1 MSQQNKVTKGQK
13 FFSRITSVRV
23 WVKVISY
30 IVLTLVAAFTIVP
43 FLWTLATSLKGPN
56 ESIFSMPPSLIPK
69 ELTFDNFVEV
79 WNTLPIPLYLWNS
92 VIITFFGMLLPMAIA
107 TLAGFP
113 LARMNFKGRN
123 VIFIIILATMMIPT
137 EATMIPIYL
146 ILNKMQLLDTYT
158 GVILPT
164 AVNAF
169 GIFLMRQAFLSIPKE
184 VEESAMLD
192 GANPFQ
198 IWWNILL
205 PMVRPMLA
213 TLGILSFIAA
223 WNSFLWP
230 LIILKGED
238 KIPLTLGLYKLDA
251 AFEAST
257 RQVATGSIIA
267 LIPIII
273 VFLVLQRH
281 FVDSA
286 TSSSVKG

>member
-1 MSQQNKVTKGQK
+1 M
-13 FFSRITSVRV
+13 
-23 WVKVISY
+23 
-30 IVLTLVAAFTIVP
+30 AAFTIIP
-43 FLWTLATSLKGPN
+43 FLWTLSTALKGPN
-56 ESIFSMPPSLIPK
+56 ESVYSMPPKLIPDQI
-69 ELTFDNFVEV
+69 TFQNFVEV
-79 WNTLPIPLYLWNS
+79 WQTLPIPLYLWNS
-92 VIITFFGMLLPMAIA
+92 VIITFFGMLLPMLIA

-123 VIFIIILATMMIPT
+123 VVFIIILATMMIPT

-169 GIFLMRQAFLSIPKE
+169 GIFLMRQAFMGIPKE
-184 VEESAMLD
+184 IEESAMLD
-192 GANPFQ
+192 GASTFQ
-198 IWWNILL
+198 IWWKIMV

-213 TLGILSFIAA
+213 TLGILSFIGA

-230 LIILKGED
+230 LIILKSD
-238 KIPLTLGLYKLDA
+238 SKIPLTLGLYKLDG

-267 LIPIII
+267 IIPILI
-273 VFLVLQRH
+273 VFLILQRH
-281 FVDSA
+281 FIDSA

>member
-1 MSQQNKVTKGQK
+1 MEKAKQPSLGK
-13 FFSRITSVRV
+13 RIIRH
-23 WVKVISY
+23 VKSFRFTRKLISY
-30 IVLTLVAAFTIVP
+30 IILTAVAAFTIIP
-43 FLWTLATSLKGPN
+43 FLWTLSTALKGPN
-56 ESIFSMPPSLIPK
+56 ESVYSMPPKLIPDQI
-69 ELTFDNFVEV
+69 TFQNFVEV
-79 WNTLPIPLYLWNS
+79 WQTLPIPLYLWNS
-92 VIITFFGMLLPMAIA
+92 VIITFFGMLLPMLIA

-123 VIFIIILATMMIPT
+123 VVFIIILATMMIPT

-169 GIFLMRQAFLSIPKE
+169 GIFLMRQAFMGIPKE
-184 VEESAMLD
+184 IEESAMLD
-192 GANPFQ
+192 GASTFQ
-198 IWWNILL
+198 IWWKIMV

-213 TLGILSFIAA
+213 TLGILSFIGA

-230 LIILKGED
+230 LIILKSD
-238 KIPLTLGLYKLDA
+238 SKIPLTLGLYKLDG

-267 LIPIII
+267 IIPILI
-273 VFLVLQRH
+273 VFLILQRH
-281 FVDSA
+281 FIDSA